1 MPTRKTVSV
10 ENTAQAYLEL
20 LRAMGVKYFFGN
32 AGTDFASIIDGFAKF
47 AAEGKTTPIPIQV
60 PHEFCAVSMA
70 YGYYLVTGEPP
81 LVMVHT
87 TVGTAN
93 AMCGLINAA
102 RAHIPLILSAGR
114 TPITESG
121 HPGSRD
127 LLIHWAQESFDQ
139 AGMVREYVK
148 WDYELRAFSQLETVI
163 RRAFAL
169 AMSEPKGPVY
179 LTFPREVLAEP
190 HSEFTFYEENPL
202 PSASAPFPDTARIN
216 EAAELLA
223 HASYPLIITRTF
235 GRNLAAV
242 ASLVALAESF
252 ALPVIEYPFP
262 AHVNFPGGHPL
273 HLGFDPGALL
283 PKADVIL
290 ALDCEVPWIPALQR
304 VNEQAKLI
312 HLGVDPLQSRY
323 PIWGFPSTVTITADS
338 AAAVPLLHDALQRR
352 RSGRENA
359 IAQRAQRLKNE
370 HDAQR
375 ASWRREA
382 EEKGR
387 SQTLT
392 FEWVSHCLNQLK
404 DDKMIFVNEYDLSL
418 RHIEFNT
425 PGSYFGFS
433 PAGGLGWGVGGALG
447 VKLGAS
453 DKTVISVVGDG
464 TYLFSV
470 PSSCHMVSA
479 MHNLPILIIVCNNGG
494 WNATQMATRGAHPQG
509 WAVRTETFP
518 FGRFGMQPAYEMFA
532 QACGGH
538 GEAVRRPQDL
548 PDALARALRVVR
560 EEKRQALINVD
571 CGNVRGFGV
580 PE

>member
-1 MPTRKTVSV
+1 MRKTIPV

-47 AAEGKTTPIPIQV
+47 AAEGKTTPLPIQV

-70 YGYYLVTGEPP
+70 HGYYMVTGEPP

-93 AMCGLINAA
+93 AICGLINAA

-121 HPGSRD
+121 HTGSRD

-148 WDYELRAFSQLETVI
+148 WDYELRSFSQLETVV

-179 LTFPREVLAEP
+179 LTFPREVLAEA
-190 HSEFTFYEENPL
+190 HNEFTFSEENPL
-202 PSASAPFPDTARIN
+202 PPATAPFPDSTRIE

-223 HASYPLIITRTF
+223 NAAYPLIITRTF
-235 GRNLAAV
+235 GRSPTAV
-242 ASLVALAESF
+242 SALVALAESF
-252 ALPVIEYPFP
+252 ALPVIEYPIP

-290 ALDCEVPWIPALQR
+290 AIDSDAPWAPSLHRLNGQAR
-304 VNEQAKLI
+304 VI

-323 PIWGFPSTVTITADS
+323 PVWGFPTTLAIAADS
-338 AAAVPLLHDALQRR
+338 AAAVPLLHKALQKRR
-352 RSGRENA
+352 GGREDL
-359 IAQRAQRLKNE
+359 IAQRFARLKQE
-370 HDAQR
+370 HDEQR
-375 ASWRREA
+375 TSWRREA

-392 FEWVSHCLNQLK
+392 FEWVSHCLNQIK
-404 DDKMIFVNEYDLSL
+404 DDDMIFVNEYDLSL
-418 RHIEFNT
+418 RHIEFNS
-425 PGSYFGFS
+425 PGSYLGFS

-447 VKLGAS
+447 VKLGAP

-494 WNATQMATRGAHPQG
+494 WNATQMATRGVHPQG
-509 WAVRTETFP
+509 WSVRTENFP
-518 FGRFGMQPAYEMFA
+518 FGRFGMQPAYEMFS

-538 GEAVRRPQDL
+538 GEVVRSPQEL
-548 PDALARALRVVR
+548 PAALQRALKVVR

-580 PE
+580 

>member
-20 LRAMGVKYFFGN
+20 LRAMGVKYFFGD
-32 AGTDFASIIDGFAKF
+32 AGTDFASIIDSFAKF
-47 AAEGKTTPIPIQV
+47 AAEGKTTPLPMQA

-70 YGYYLVTGEPP
+70 HGYYLVTGEPP

-93 AMCGLINAA
+93 AICGLINAA
-102 RAHIPLILSAGR
+102 RANIPLILTAGR
-114 TPITESG
+114 TPVTESG
-121 HPGSRD
+121 HVGSRD

-148 WDYELRAFSQLETVI
+148 WDYELRSFSQLETVV

-179 LTFPREVLAEP
+179 LTLPREVLAEP
-190 HSEFTFYEENPL
+190 HPEFSFQDEPAFATATL
-202 PSASAPFPDTARIN
+202 PFPDSARLE

-223 HASYPLIITRTF
+223 TARYPLIITRNL
-235 GRNLAAV
+235 GRNPAAV
-242 ASLVALAESF
+242 GSLVALAESF
-252 ALPVIEYPFP
+252 ALPVIEYPIP
-262 AHVNFPGGHPL
+262 AHVNFPGAHPL
-273 HLGFDPGALL
+273 HLGFDLGTLL
-283 PKADVIL
+283 PKADVVFVI
-290 ALDCEVPWIPALQR
+290 DCDVPWTPSLHRI
-304 VNEQAKLI
+304 NEQAQVI

-323 PIWGFPSTVTITADS
+323 PIWGFPTTLAITADS
-338 AAAVPLLHDALQRR
+338 AVALPLLHTAMQRFR
-352 RSGRENA
+352 AGREDL
-359 IAQRAQRLKNE
+359 IAQRFQRLKNE
-370 HDAQR
+370 HDLQR
-375 ASWRREA
+375 TTWKQEA

-387 SQTLT
+387 LQTLT
-392 FEWVSHCLNQLK
+392 FEWVAHCLNQLK
-404 DDKMIFVNEYDLSL
+404 DDDMIFVNEYDLSL

-447 VKLGAS
+447 VKLGAPE
-453 DKTVISVVGDG
+453 KTVISVVGDG
-464 TYLFSV
+464 TYVFSV
-470 PSSCHMVSA
+470 PSACHMAAA
-479 MHNLPILIIVCNNGG
+479 MHNLPILFIICNNGG
-494 WNATQMATRGAHPQG
+494 WNATQMATRGVHPQG
-509 WAVRTETFP
+509 WAVRTENFP
-518 FGRFGMQPAYEMFA
+518 FGRFGVQPAYELFV

-548 PDALARALRVVR
+548 PDALKRALRVVR

-580 PE
+580 SA

>member
-1 MPTRKTVSV
+1 MPTRTTVAV

-20 LRAMGVKYFFGN
+20 LRTMGVKYFFGN
-32 AGTDFASIIDGFAKF
+32 AGTDFASIIDAFAKF

-70 YGYYLVTGEPP
+70 HGYSMVTGEPP

-102 RAHIPLILSAGR
+102 RANIPLILSAGR

-121 HPGSRD
+121 HLGSRD

-139 AGMVREYVK
+139 ASLVREYVK
-148 WDYELRAFSQLETVI
+148 WDYELRSFSQLETVV

-169 AMSEPKGPVY
+169 ALSEPKGPVY

-190 HSEFTFYEENPL
+190 HSEFTFSAENPL
-202 PSASAPFPDTARIN
+202 PPATAPFPDSARIE

-223 HASYPLIITRTF
+223 QAAYPLIITRTF
-235 GRNLAAV
+235 GRTPTAV
-242 ASLVALAESF
+242 SSLVALAESF
-252 ALPVIEYPFP
+252 ALPVIEYPIP

-273 HLGFDPGALL
+273 HLGFDPGTLL

-290 ALDCEVPWIPALQR
+290 VIDSDVPWAPALHR
-304 VNEQAKLI
+304 LNEQARVI
-312 HLGVDPLQSRY
+312 HLGIDPLQSRY
-323 PIWGFPSTVTITADS
+323 PIWGFPTTLAIAADS
-338 AAAVPLLHDALQRR
+338 AVAVSLLHEALQKRR
-352 RSGRENA
+352 QGTEEL
-359 IAQRAQRLKNE
+359 IAKRFARLKKE
-370 HDAQR
+370 HEEQR
-375 ASWRREA
+375 RNWRQEA

-392 FEWVSHCLNQLK
+392 FEWVSYCLNQLK
-404 DDKMIFVNEYDLSL
+404 DEDMIFVNEYDLSL

-425 PGSYFGFS
+425 PGSYLGFS

-447 VKLGAS
+447 VKLGAPE
-453 DKTVISVVGDG
+453 KTVISVVGDG

-470 PSSCHMVSA
+470 PSSCHMASA
-479 MHNLPILIIVCNNGG
+479 MHHLPILTIICNNGG
-494 WNATQMATRGAHPQG
+494 WNATQMATRSVHPQG
-509 WAVRTETFP
+509 WSVRTENFP

-538 GEAVRRPQDL
+538 GEAVRTPQEL
-548 PDALARALRVVR
+548 PVALQRALKVVR

-580 PE
+580 

>member
-1 MPTRKTVSV
+1 MPTRTTVAV

-32 AGTDFASIIDGFAKF
+32 AGTDFASIIDAFAKF

-70 YGYYLVTGEPP
+70 HGYSMVTGEPP

-93 AMCGLINAA
+93 AICGLINAA

-121 HPGSRD
+121 HLGSRD

-139 AGMVREYVK
+139 ASLVREYVK
-148 WDYELRAFSQLETVI
+148 WDYELRSFSQLETVV

-190 HSEFTFYEENPL
+190 HSEFTFSAENPL
-202 PSASAPFPDTARIN
+202 PPATTPFPDSARIE

-223 HASYPLIITRTF
+223 QAAYPLIITRTF
-235 GRNLAAV
+235 GRTPAAV
-242 ASLVALAESF
+242 SSLVALAESF
-252 ALPVIEYPFP
+252 ALPVIEYPIP

-273 HLGFDPGALL
+273 HLGFDPGTLL

-290 ALDCEVPWIPALQR
+290 VIDSDVPWAPSLHRLNDQAR
-304 VNEQAKLI
+304 VI

-323 PIWGFPSTVTITADS
+323 PIWGFPTTLAIAADS
-338 AAAVPLLHDALQRR
+338 AVAVSLLHEALQKR
-352 RSGRENA
+352 RSGKEES
-359 IAQRAQRLKNE
+359 IARRYARLKKE
-370 HDAQR
+370 HEEQR
-375 ASWRREA
+375 THWRQEA

-392 FEWVSHCLNQLK
+392 FEWVSYCLNQLK
-404 DDKMIFVNEYDLSL
+404 DEDMIFVNEYDLSL

-425 PGSYFGFS
+425 PGSYLGFS

-447 VKLGAS
+447 VKLGAPE
-453 DKTVISVVGDG
+453 KTVISVVGDG

-470 PSSCHMVSA
+470 PSSCHMTSA
-479 MHNLPILIIVCNNGG
+479 MHNLPILMIICNNGG
-494 WNATQMATRGAHPQG
+494 WNATQMATRSVHPQG
-509 WAVRTETFP
+509 WSVRTENFP
-518 FGRFGMQPAYEMFA
+518 FGRFGMQPAYEMFV
-532 QACGGH
+532 QACGGY
-538 GEAVRRPQDL
+538 GEAVRTPQEL
-548 PDALARALRVVR
+548 PAALQRALKVVR

-580 PE
+580 

>member
-1 MPTRKTVSV
+1 MRKTIPV

-47 AAEGKTTPIPIQV
+47 AAEGKTTPLPIQV

-70 YGYYLVTGEPP
+70 HGYYMTTGEPP

-93 AMCGLINAA
+93 AICGLINAA
-102 RAHIPLILSAGR
+102 RANIPLILSAGR
-114 TPITESG
+114 TPLTESG
-121 HPGSRD
+121 HLGSRD
-127 LLIHWAQESFDQ
+127 LLIHWAQEAFDQ
-139 AGMVREYVK
+139 AGLVREYVK
-148 WDYELRAFSQLETVI
+148 WDYELRSFSQLETVI
-163 RRAFAL
+163 RRAFAI

-190 HSEFTFYEENPL
+190 HSEFTFAEENLSP
-202 PSASAPFPDTARIN
+202 PATTPFPDSARIE

-223 HASYPLIITRTF
+223 RAAYPLIITRTF
-235 GRNLAAV
+235 GRNPAAV
-242 ASLVALAESF
+242 SSLVTLAEAF
-252 ALPVIEYPFP
+252 AFPVIEYPIP
-262 AHVNFPGGHPL
+262 ACVNFPGGHPL
-273 HLGFDPGALL
+273 HLGFDPGTLL

-290 ALDCEVPWIPALQR
+290 VIDCDVPWTPALHR
-304 VNEQAKLI
+304 VNEYARVI

-323 PIWGFPSTVTITADS
+323 PLWGFPTTLALATDS
-338 AAAVPLLHDALQRR
+338 AVAVPLLHDALQKRR
-352 RSGRENA
+352 KGREEM
-359 IAQRAQRLKNE
+359 ITQRFARLKRE
-370 HDAQR
+370 HEEQR
-375 ASWRREA
+375 SSWRREA

-387 SQTLT
+387 SQALT

-404 DDKMIFVNEYDLSL
+404 DDNMIFVNEYDLSL
-418 RHIEFNT
+418 RHIEFNS
-425 PGSYFGFS
+425 PGSYLGFS

-447 VKLGAS
+447 VKLGAP

-470 PSSCHMVSA
+470 PSSCHMASA
-479 MHNLPILIIVCNNGG
+479 MHNLPILIIICNNGG
-494 WNATQMATRGAHPQG
+494 WNATQMATRGVHPQG
-509 WAVRTETFP
+509 WAVRTENFP
-518 FGRFGMQPAYEMFA
+518 FGRFGVQPAYEMFA

-538 GEAVRRPQDL
+538 GEAVRTPQEL
-548 PDALARALRVVR
+548 PAALQRALKVVR

-580 PE
+580 